1 MAKKFY
7 SVAASFLAVLAV
19 VAASGPSW
27 LYIHQE
33 ETPAELLK

>member
-1 MAKKFY
+1 MMKRMY
-7 SVAASFLAVLAV
+7 SIAASALTVLAV

-27 LYIHQE
+27 LYIHQD